1 MTGPRMMGAMLA
13 LAAMFAAAPALACTP
28 SRNQDQFDKAY
39 YRSVISVYRVVAQE
53 FTPTDPRAPSDDFS
67 VRMKPVEAI
76 WGKSPPQP
84 FTLTFKPGMC
94 SDWDLEAIEQGQTL
108 NGRAY
113 FVFFAPSAKDRLSEL
128 HIIPAGDQSAAEA
141 LVTLGRLQE
150 SGSWGPRPDDR
161 ALPEWPPQAEANSS
175 LPALAWLARFRWPAV
190 VGLAILLFLIGFGF
204 GRASRS
210 GRAKS
215 VQ

>member
-1 MTGPRMMGAMLA
+1 MTGLRTIGAMLA
-13 LAAMFAAAPALACTP
+13 LAAIFVAAPALACTP
-28 SRNQDQFDKAY
+28 SPNQDQFDKAY
-39 YRSVISVYRVVAQE
+39 FRSVTSVYRVVAQE
-53 FTPTDPRAPSDDFS
+53 FTPTDSRAPSDDFS

-76 WGKSPPQP
+76 WGQSPPQP
-84 FTLTFKPGMC
+84 FTLSFKPGMC
-94 SDWDLEAIEQGQTL
+94 NDWGLEAIEQGQTL

-113 FVFFAPSAKDRLSEL
+113 FVFFAPSARDRLSEL

-150 SGSWGPRPDDR
+150 SGSWVPRPDDS
-161 ALPEWPPQAEANSS
+161 ALPKWPPQAEVPSS
-175 LPALAWLARFRWPAV
+175 LAALAGLARFRWPAV
-190 VGLAILLFLIGFGF
+190 VGSAILLFLIGFGF